1 MKEAWKANLDY
12 LRGLRGD
19 IEKIKDNIEQKIED
33 IERGNIVWPEN
44 QNAHEQMLKQSR
56 SQNNSLERTPEK
68 ISQPKSRTRN
78 QSITIDPSQKK
89 REVHQNHRKVPR
101 ATSSANNFFKEQDS
115 NNNTNKTIFMTDQ
128 KAQSYVTQLIQDF
141 REIHHI
147 KPNLRR

>member
-12 LRGLRGD
+12 LRGLRVD

-33 IERGNIVWPEN
+33 IERGNFVWPED
-44 QNAHEQMLKQSR
+44 QNLPQTHEQILKHSR
-56 SQNNSLERTPEK
+56 SQNNSLERIPEK
-68 ISQPKSRTRN
+68 VSQPEPRVRN
-78 QSITIDPSQKK
+78 QSIPLDPSQKK
-89 REVHQNHRKVPR
+89 REVQNQRKVQR
-101 ATSSANNFFKEQDS
+101 ATSSATNFFKDQDS
-115 NNNTNKTIFMTDQ
+115 NSKSTFMTDQ